1 MNKRAYI
8 LAAPLTAI
16 LSMCAPQCTPEPS
29 KPHSKPACE
38 ADVIVVHG
46 DEETDCDLIAG
57 VNTHTIVGTPQQ
69 QEDAGC
75 KPDGTECDF

>member
-1 MNKRAYI
+1 MNKRAYA

-16 LSMCAPQCTPEPS
+16 LSMCAPQCTPAPS
-29 KPHSKPACE
+29 KPPCE
-38 ADVIVVHG
+38 AGEIVVHG
-46 DEETDCDLIAG
+46 DEPTPCDLVAG
-57 VNTHTIVGTPQQ
+57 VNTLTIVGTPQQ